1 MKRLKVCLTGGI
13 ACGKSLLSRYLR
25 EAGVETLD
33 ADDIVHELIPE
44 EERRRLAKIVFK
56 DPQARKA
63 LEARLHPIVKERIHS
78 WLEVDDGK
86 MKIAVIPLLFEVHW
100 EKEFDILDK
109 TCTDKFRKTG
119 NVNQWLMKYWQLAEG
134 NFVVRRDKFAFCYHV
149 KEYNY
154 EQMCRDIPAK
164 KHQMICINDT
174 ADTTNFEEKKQGVIS
189 AFEKL
194 LPDKSA
200 FEI

>member
-33 ADDIVHELIPE
+33 ADDLVHELLPE

-100 EKEFDILDK
+100 EKEFDIICSVISEK
-109 TCTDKFRKTG
+109 AIQIERMMNSRG
-119 NVNQWLMKYWQLAEG
+119 YSREEAEG
-134 NFVVRRDKFAFCYHV
+134 R
-149 KEYNY
+149 
-154 EQMCRDIPAK
+154 
-164 KHQMICINDT
+164 
-174 ADTTNFEEKKQGVIS
+174 IS
-189 AFEKL
+189 AQMDLSLKAANSDYIIHNNGTAEELKRATSEFVSYLKEKT
-194 LPDKSA
+194 K
-200 FEI
+200 